1 MADTTSTTSAIN
13 PPSSSLKLYYRV
25 ARFAWQSGEHY
36 LGLTSDYYFRLPS
49 SHIYETCENF
59 LCWETEWIA
68 LPAHRSA
75 AEAASISIFSSGE
88 LCSGEVAANE
98 RSESATGPKLSYTHT
113 TNHTE
118 SATPLS
124 SASTST
130 SHTYGVNDE
139 SATGSPVPAEDT
151 CADIVLS
158 PGYLNNAAGELAE
171 KAAEASFLMWEIEAE
186 NRAIEDERSAAD
198 LAAWEAEEKIRLQ
211 ATRYVIEVLARIE
224 AALPSPA
231 NYEWFYIYRDDRLTI
246 DAWYKLL
253 AAVGVVDNYGDVINL
268 PRNAYLQHFTYTH

>member
-1 MADTTSTTSAIN
+1 MANTDTTGTIN
-13 PPSSSLKLYYRV
+13 PPSSSFKLYYRV
-25 ARFAWQSGEHY
+25 ARFAWQNGEQY
-36 LGLTSDYYFRLPS
+36 LGFTSDLYFRLPS
-49 SHIYETCENF
+49 SHIFETCDNF

-75 AEAASISIFSSGE
+75 AEAASISILSSGE

-98 RSESATGPKLSYTHT
+98 RSESATG
-113 TNHTE
+113 
-118 SATPLS
+118 
-124 SASTST
+124 
-130 SHTYGVNDE
+130 
-139 SATGSPVPAEDT
+139 SPVPAEDT

-158 PGYLNNAAGELAE
+158 PSYLNNAAGELAE

-231 NYEWFYIYRDDRLTI
+231 NYEWFYIYWDDRLTI
-246 DAWYKLL
+246 DAWCGRLE
-253 AAVGVVDNYGDVINL
+253 AVGVVDNYGDVINL
-268 PRNAYLQHFTYTH
+268 PRYAFLQHFTYTH

>member
-1 MADTTSTTSAIN
+1 MADTTIN

-25 ARFAWQSGEHY
+25 ARFAWQSGEQY
-36 LGLTSDYYFRLPS
+36 LCFTSDHYFRLPS

-59 LCWETEWIA
+59 ICWETEWIA

-75 AEAASISIFSSGE
+75 AEAASISILSNGE
-88 LCSGEVAANE
+88 LCSGAVAANE
-98 RSESATGPKLSYTHT
+98 RS
-113 TNHTE
+113 
-118 SATPLS
+118 
-124 SASTST
+124 
-130 SHTYGVNDE
+130 E

-158 PGYLNNAAGELAE
+158 PIYLNNAAGELVE

-224 AALPSPA
+224 AAFKKSGSFSWSYL
-231 NYEWFYIYRDDRLTI
+231 YWDDRLTI
-246 DAWYKLL
+246 DVWCELL
-253 AAVGVVDNYGDVINL
+253 AVVGVVDNYGDVINF
-268 PRNAYLQHFTYTH
+268 PRNAYLQHFTYTHD